1 VRRRPRRRGAF
12 GRFLRSSGAIAVEG
26 IPGRD
31 ENLAL
36 LSALLGA
43 VRCYEVRLGKD
54 ALAEP
59 VRAIAEKVGAL
70 ARRDGAP

>member
-1 VRRRPRRRGAF
+1 V
-12 GRFLRSSGAIAVEG
+12 VEG

-43 VRCYEVRLGKD
+43 VRCYEVRLGTD
-54 ALAEP
+54 ALADP
-59 VRAIAEKVGAL
+59 AKAIAERVAQLEGRA
-70 ARRDGAP
+70 